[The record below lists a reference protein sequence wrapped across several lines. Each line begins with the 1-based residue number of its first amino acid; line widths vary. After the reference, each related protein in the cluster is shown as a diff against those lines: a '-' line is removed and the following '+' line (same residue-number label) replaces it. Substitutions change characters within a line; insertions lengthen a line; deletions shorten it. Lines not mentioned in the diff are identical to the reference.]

1 LERPQRFSSIF
12 ILRRTS
18 RGSTKQYH
26 NAQRTTHNAKGR
38 KYPNFP
44 ALYGVK
50 NEDSANNS
58 RDIDAVLSRYNQ
70 VIDTNQALV
79 GIITQSDFV
88 SAIEKSLSR

>member
-12 ILRRTS
+12 ILRWTS
-18 RGSTKQYH
+18 RGSTRQYH
-26 NAQRTTHNAKGR
+26 NATGK

-58 RDIDAVLSRYNQ
+58 RYIDAVLSRYNQ
-70 VIDTNQALV
+70 VIDANQALV

>member
-1 LERPQRFSSIF
+1 
-12 ILRRTS
+12 
-18 RGSTKQYH
+18 
-26 NAQRTTHNAKGR
+26 
-38 KYPNFP
+38 
-44 ALYGVK
+44 LYGVK